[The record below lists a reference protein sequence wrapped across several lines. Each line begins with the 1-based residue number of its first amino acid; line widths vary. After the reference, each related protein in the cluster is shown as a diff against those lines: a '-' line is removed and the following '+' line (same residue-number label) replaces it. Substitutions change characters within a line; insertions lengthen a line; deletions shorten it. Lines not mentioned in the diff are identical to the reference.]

1 MKFMTLF
8 LCARYVEKATR
19 VDSNEE
25 LANGPTLRLNTEG
38 VGRRLSRVEVAA
50 KGQRRDPLSDASYR
64 KGQAT
69 NARAPS

>member
-8 LCARYVEKATR
+8 LLCPYVEKATR
-19 VDSNEE
+19 LDSIEE
-25 LANGPTLRLNTEG
+25 LAIGPTLRPNTEG

-50 KGQRRDPLSDASYR
+50 KRQRRDPLSDASYR